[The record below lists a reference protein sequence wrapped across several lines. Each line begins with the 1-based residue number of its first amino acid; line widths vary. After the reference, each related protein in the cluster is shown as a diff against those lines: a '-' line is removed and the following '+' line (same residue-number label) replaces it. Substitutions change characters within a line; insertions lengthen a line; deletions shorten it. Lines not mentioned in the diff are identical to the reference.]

1 MVKDR
6 VISLNHLSRG
16 DYSRGAKYQNSC
28 LRFVNV
34 TQELI
39 NAMEESTILKS
50 IKYAMKF
57 CVTLFK
63 RKM

>member
-1 MVKDR
+1 MVEDR
-6 VISLNHLSRG
+6 IISLNHLSRG
-16 DYSRGAKYQNSC
+16 YYSRGAKFQNSC

-34 TQELI
+34 PHELI
-39 NAMEESTILKS
+39 NAMEENTILKS
-50 IKYAMKF
+50 TKYAMKF